1 MSHKMT
7 PKQEGRM
14 LLSLEVACVEINEL
28 NRILRSHANG
38 TAKPL
43 EDGAEI
49 DFSFVESRIDEL
61 MNAITNLD
69 IELS

>member
-38 TAKPL
+38 TAKPI
-43 EDGAEI
+43 EDGEI

>member
-14 LLSLEVACVEINEL
+14 LLSLEVACTEINDL
-28 NRILRSHANG
+28 YRTLRSHANG
-38 TAKPL
+38 NVEPS
-43 EDGAEI
+43 ENGEI